1 MKIARRDNKLG
12 YKTDRYD
19 IKKLPNQS
27 LAVTQCGLQIC
38 DNGHSCGP
46 FLYSH
51 YSAHFILSGKG
62 TYTCGGKTYSLCA
75 GQGFMIIPDMPNTYT
90 ADIDEPWKYIYANF
104 CGADDETLVHSAGLN
119 EDNMIFE
126 FDLTDDMLHDL
137 TMMHSSSKDQSAR
150 GYDVTG
156 YFLLVMSRLVK
167 ANTQRNA
174 NTNLPQHYVRRA
186 ISYIED
192 NYPEKITVESIAAYV
207 GIDRTGLYRIFKNN
221 LNISPVQF
229 LISYRLERAKAMMEH
244 DNLTISEIAVSTG
257 FFDAAHFTVAFSKKY
272 GISPGRYHTELHTA
286 KSMRD

>member
-1 MKIARRDNKLG
+1 MS

-38 DNGHSCGP
+38 NSGHSYGP

-137 TMMHSSSKDQSAR
+137 TMMHSASKDQSAR

-207 GIDRTGLYRIFKNN
+207 GIDRTGLYRIFKKN
-221 LNISPVQF
+221 LNISPAQF

>member
-1 MKIARRDNKLG
+1 MG

-137 TMMHSSSKDQSAR
+137 TMMHSASKDQSAR

-207 GIDRTGLYRIFKNN
+207 GIDRTGLYRIFKKN
-221 LNISPVQF
+221 LNISPAQF

-257 FFDAAHFTVAFSKKY
+257 FFDAAHFTGAFSKKY
-272 GISPGRYHTELHTA
+272 GISPGRYHAELHAA
-286 KSMRD
+286 KSEDSDN

>member
-1 MKIARRDNKLG
+1 MG

-38 DNGHSCGP
+38 DSGHSCGP

-137 TMMHSSSKDQSAR
+137 TMMHSASKDQSAR

-207 GIDRTGLYRIFKNN
+207 GIDRTGLYRIFKKN
-221 LNISPVQF
+221 LNISPAQF

>member
-1 MKIARRDNKLG
+1 MS

-38 DNGHSCGP
+38 NSGHSYGP

-62 TYTCGGKTYSLCA
+62 TYTCGGKTYTLCA

-137 TMMHSSSKDQSAR
+137 TMMHSASKDQSAR

-207 GIDRTGLYRIFKNN
+207 GIDRTGLYRIFKKN
-221 LNISPVQF
+221 LNISPAQF

-257 FFDAAHFTVAFSKKY
+257 FFDAAHFTGAFSKKY

-286 KSMRD
+286 KSMQD

>member
-1 MKIARRDNKLG
+1 MGSLS

-38 DNGHSCGP
+38 DSGHSFGP
-46 FLYSH
+46 FLYNH

-62 TYTCGGKTYSLCA
+62 TYTCGGKTYPLCA

-90 ADIDEPWKYIYANF
+90 ADIDEPWRYIYANF
-104 CGADDETLVHSAGLN
+104 CGADDETLVHNAGLN

-156 YFLLVMSRLVK
+156 YFLLVMSRLVRS
-167 ANTQRNA
+167 NSQRNT
-174 NTNLPQHYVRRA
+174 NSNLPQHYVRRA

-192 NYPEKITVESIAAYV
+192 NYPEKISVEGIAAHI
-207 GIDRTGLYRIFKNN
+207 GIDRTYLHRIFKKN
-221 LNISPVQF
+221 LNISPAQF

-257 FFDAAHFTVAFSKKY
+257 FFDAAHFTRAFSEKY
-272 GISPGRYHTELHTA
+272 GISPGRYYAELHA
-286 KSMRD
+286 EKFVQDQ